1 MPEADDAKLLPTAVQ
16 DEEKDAG
23 KVEKREKKK
32 RGAKKP
38 AKTEKKAVTEPKMYW
53 RKKEGAPE
61 TF

>member
-1 MPEADDAKLLPTAVQ
+1 MPEADDAKSLPSPVQ
-16 DEEKDAG
+16 VENKDAG
-23 KVEKREKKK
+23 KLEKKEKKK
-32 RGAKKP
+32 RGAKKT